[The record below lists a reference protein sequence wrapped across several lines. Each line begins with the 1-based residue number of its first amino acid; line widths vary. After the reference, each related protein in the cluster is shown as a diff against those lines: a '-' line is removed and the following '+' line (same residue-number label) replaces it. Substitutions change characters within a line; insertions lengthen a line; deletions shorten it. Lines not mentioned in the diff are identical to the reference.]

1 MTVKTLLTC
10 AVCGTT
16 LDPDAD
22 DESGL
27 LALAWVASHERGRDL
42 RFCPQCARDNLRSIE
57 AKLDIEYF

>member
-1 MTVKTLLTC
+1 VNVQTLLTC
-10 AVCGTT
+10 AVCGKT
-16 LDPDAD
+16 LDADAD
-22 DESGL
+22 DRSQL